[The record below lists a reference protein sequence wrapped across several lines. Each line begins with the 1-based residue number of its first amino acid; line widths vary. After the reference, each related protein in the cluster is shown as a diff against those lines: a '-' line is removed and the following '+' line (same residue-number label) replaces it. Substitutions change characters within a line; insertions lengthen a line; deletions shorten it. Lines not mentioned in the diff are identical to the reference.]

1 MPWMEE
7 FALTQRIYVYK
18 DACKYTDR
26 KETVNG
32 KKLIIGNNRTPFPIL
47 SLYLFFYHTINSDSI
62 LTPSTCPILLTI
74 LLFTQDHRPGLY
86 LL

>member
-7 FALTQRIYVYK
+7 FALTHRIYVYK

-47 SLYLFFYHTINSDSI
+47 YLYLFFYLTINSDSI
-62 LTPSTCPILLTI
+62 LPPSTRPILLTI
-74 LLFTQDHRPGLY
+74 LLFTQDHCPALY
-86 LL
+86 LH